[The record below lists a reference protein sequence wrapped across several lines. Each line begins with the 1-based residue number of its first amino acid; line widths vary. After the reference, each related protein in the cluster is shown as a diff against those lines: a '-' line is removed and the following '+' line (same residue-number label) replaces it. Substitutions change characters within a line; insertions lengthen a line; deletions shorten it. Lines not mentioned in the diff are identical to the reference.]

1 MYCID
6 KQAGFIYNRFMNM
19 KSSKTWIVIFAAV
32 LVICA
37 AAFLLLK
44 GSGGHGTVAVI
55 RVDGE
60 IYEKINLDTVAVA
73 YDMEIKTEFG
83 YNKLHIEYDGISVT
97 EADCRDHIC
106 MDQGKVSQAGVPI
119 VCLPHRLTIEI
130 EGDDIDA

>member
-60 IYEKINLDTVAVA
+60 IYKKINLDTVAVA

-83 YNKLHIEYDGISVT
+83 YNKLHIEHDGISVT

-106 MDQGKVSQAGVPI
+106 MDQGKVSQACVPI

>member
-83 YNKLHIEYDGISVT
+83 YNKLHIEHDGISVT

>member
-6 KQAGFIYNRFMNM
+6 KQAGFIYNGFMNM
-19 KSSKTWIVIFAAV
+19 KSVKTWIVIFAA
-32 LVICA
+32 LLIICA
-37 AAFLLLK
+37 AAFLLIK
-44 GSGGHGTVAVI
+44 GSGANGTIAVI

-60 IYEKINLDTVAVA
+60 IYEKIDLDTVAVA

-83 YNKLHIEYDGISVT
+83 YNKLHIERDGISVT

-106 MDQGKVSQAGVPI
+106 MDCGKVSRAGVPI

-130 EGDDIDA
+130 EGGDIDG

>member
-44 GSGGHGTVAVI
+44 GSGGNGTVAVI

-83 YNKLHIEYDGISVT
+83 YNKLHIEHDGISVT
-97 EADCRDHIC
+97 KADCRDHIC

>member
-83 YNKLHIEYDGISVT
+83 YNKLHIEHDGISVT

-106 MDQGKVSQAGVPI
+106 MDQGKVSQACVPI

>member
-19 KSSKTWIVIFAAV
+19 KSAKTWTLIFAA
-32 LVICA
+32 LLIMCA

-44 GSGGHGTVAVI
+44 GSGGHGTIAVI

-60 IYEKINLDTVAVA
+60 IYEKIDLGAVAVA
-73 YDMEIKTEFG
+73 YDMEIQTEFG
-83 YNKLHIEYDGISVT
+83 YNKLHIEHDGISVT

-106 MDQGKVSQAGVPI
+106 MDGGKVSRAGVPI

-130 EGDDIDA
+130 EGGDIDG

>member
-83 YNKLHIEYDGISVT
+83 YNKLHIEHDGISVT
-97 EADCRDHIC
+97 KADCRDHIC

>member
-55 RVDGE
+55 RGDGE

-83 YNKLHIEYDGISVT
+83 YNKLHIEHDGISVT

>member
-19 KSSKTWIVIFAAV
+19 KSAKTWIVIFAA
-32 LVICA
+32 LLIICA

-44 GSGGHGTVAVI
+44 GSGGYGKIAVI

-60 IYEKINLDTVAVA
+60 IYEKIDLDTVAVA

-83 YNKLHIEYDGISVT
+83 YNKLHIEHDGISVT

-106 MDQGKVSQAGVPI
+106 MDRGKVSRAGVPI
-119 VCLPHRLTIEI
+119 VCLPHRLTVEI
-130 EGDDIDA
+130 EGGDIDG

>member
-6 KQAGFIYNRFMNM
+6 KQTGFIYNRFMNM

-60 IYEKINLDTVAVA
+60 IYKKINLDTVAVA

-83 YNKLHIEYDGISVT
+83 YNKLHIEHDGISVT

>member
-6 KQAGFIYNRFMNM
+6 KQGGFIYNGFMNI
-19 KSSKTWIVIFAAV
+19 KSTKTWIVIFAAV
-32 LVICA
+32 LIICA

-44 GSGGHGTVAVI
+44 GGGEHGTIAVI
-55 RVDGE
+55 RIDGE
-60 IYEKINLDTVAVA
+60 IYKKIDLDTVAVA

-83 YNKLHIEYDGISVT
+83 YNKLHIEHDGISVT

-106 MDQGKVSQAGVPI
+106 MDQGKVSRAGVPI

-130 EGDDIDA
+130 EGGDIDG

>member
-60 IYEKINLDTVAVA
+60 IYKKINLDAVAVA

-83 YNKLHIEYDGISVT
+83 YNKLHIEHDGISVT

>member
-37 AAFLLLK
+37 AAFLQLK
-44 GSGGHGTVAVI
+44 GSGGHGAVAVI

-83 YNKLHIEYDGISVT
+83 YNKLHIEHDGISVT
-97 EADCRDHIC
+97 KADCRDHIC

>member
-83 YNKLHIEYDGISVT
+83 YNKLHIEHDGISVT

-130 EGDDIDA
+130 AGDDIDA

>member
-60 IYEKINLDTVAVA
+60 ISKKINLDTVAVA

-83 YNKLHIEYDGISVT
+83 YNKLHIEHDGISVT

>member
-6 KQAGFIYNRFMNM
+6 KRAGFIYNGFMENKRM
-19 KSSKTWIVIFAAV
+19 KKWIIIFAAA
-32 LVICA
+32 LIICA
-37 AAFLLLK
+37 AAFFVLRLT
-44 GSGGHGTVAVI
+44 GNTGTVAVI

-60 IYEKINLDTVAVA
+60 VYKKIDLDTVAVA

-83 YNKLHIEYDGISVT
+83 YNKINIAPDGISVV

-106 MDQGKVSQAGVPI
+106 VSQGKVSTSGVPI

-130 EGDDIDA
+130 EGGDIDA

>member
-60 IYEKINLDTVAVA
+60 IYKKINLDAVTVA

-83 YNKLHIEYDGISVT
+83 YNKLHIEHDGISVT

>member
-44 GSGGHGTVAVI
+44 GSGGHGAVAVI

-60 IYEKINLDTVAVA
+60 IYKKINLDTVAVA

-83 YNKLHIEYDGISVT
+83 YNKLHIEHDGISVA

>member
-32 LVICA
+32 LVICS

-44 GSGGHGTVAVI
+44 GSGGHGAVAVI

-83 YNKLHIEYDGISVT
+83 YNKLHIEHDGISVT

>member
-60 IYEKINLDTVAVA
+60 IYKKIDLDTVAVA

-83 YNKLHIEYDGISVT
+83 YNKLHIEHDGISVT

>member
-60 IYEKINLDTVAVA
+60 IYKKIDLDAVAVA

-83 YNKLHIEYDGISVT
+83 YNKLHIEHDGISVT
-97 EADCRDHIC
+97 KADCRDHIC

>member
-19 KSSKTWIVIFAAV
+19 KSSKTWIVIFAAA

-44 GSGGHGTVAVI
+44 GSGGHSAVAVI

-60 IYEKINLDTVAVA
+60 IYKKINLDTVAVA

-83 YNKLHIEYDGISVT
+83 YNKLHIEHDGISVT

-106 MDQGKVSQAGVPI
+106 MNQGKVSQAGVPI

>member
-60 IYEKINLDTVAVA
+60 IYKKINLDTVAVA
-73 YDMEIKTEFG
+73 YDMEIG
-83 YNKLHIEYDGISVT
+83 RAHV
-97 EADCRDHIC
+97 
-106 MDQGKVSQAGVPI
+106 
-119 VCLPHRLTIEI
+119 
-130 EGDDIDA
+130 

>member
-60 IYEKINLDTVAVA
+60 IYEKIDLDTVAVA

-83 YNKLHIEYDGISVT
+83 YNKLHIEHDGISVT

-106 MDQGKVSQAGVPI
+106 MDQGKVSQASVPI

>member
-60 IYEKINLDTVAVA
+60 IYKKINLDTVAVA

-83 YNKLHIEYDGISVT
+83 YNKLHIEHDGISVT

-106 MDQGKVSQAGVPI
+106 MDQGKVSQTGVPI